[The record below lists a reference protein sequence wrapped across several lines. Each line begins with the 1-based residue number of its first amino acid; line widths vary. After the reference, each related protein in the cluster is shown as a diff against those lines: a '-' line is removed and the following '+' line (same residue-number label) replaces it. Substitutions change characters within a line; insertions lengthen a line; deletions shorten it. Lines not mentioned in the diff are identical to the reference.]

1 MTATLTLPR
10 STLRHH
16 DTPGRRPRKRPGTP
30 DPTASHGGGR
40 GGGRGGAMRVDPRDR
55 AQLAE
60 TPVPLSRVL
69 ALFRPHRGRVA
80 VVVAIIVVTSVVA
93 LAQPFLVREVV
104 DVALPQQD
112 SRLLLL
118 AVGAMVAVAVVT
130 QLLGVVQTWLS
141 TQVGQRVMHEL
152 RTSVFAHL
160 QRQSLGFFTRTR
172 GGEVQSRLT
181 NDVNGMQ
188 GVVTSTATSIASNL
202 TTAVATTVAMVALSW
217 RLSLLSLLVIPPA
230 LWLTRKVAL
239 LRRAVTAAQQRHLA
253 DLNTQIE
260 EGLSVS
266 GVRLAKTLG
275 TSARTAER
283 FGATSH
289 ELVDLEL
296 RSQLAGRWRMA
307 TMQIVFAV
315 IPALVY
321 LAAGLPATAGG
332 MTIGTLVA
340 FTALQA
346 GIFRPLM
353 GLLNVGAQWVAS
365 MALFSRVFEY
375 LDLVPDV
382 PAPAHPVALD
392 PASVR
397 GDVRV
402 EGVTLRYPGA
412 DRDAVADLTLSV
424 PAGSTL
430 ALVGPTGS
438 GKSTVAG
445 LLARLHD
452 PDAGRVTVDGIDVRD
467 LDPDV
472 LASVVGVVSQESY
485 LVHASV
491 RDNLLLARPAATEGE
506 LWAALAAAQVA
517 DLVASLPDGL
527 ETVVGA
533 RGHRFSGGE
542 QQRLAVARTILRDPP
557 VLVLDEATCG
567 ARHRHRAGP
576 AAGARRAGPRAHD
589 HHDRPP
595 AVDRARRRPDRGA
608 RPGTASGHPRRARA
622 AGGRYAA
629 LVSATSPPRRLTA
642 AHWPADAGHPL
653 GREASGRRT
662 TTCALASRSRARL
675 APETVWRRRTCAG
688 RCRGRSNGR
697 HDQRSAPPPA

>member
-1 MTATLTLPR
+1 MTATLTQTRSPR
-10 STLRHH
+10 SLDHSGAGSA
-16 DTPGRRPRKRPGTP
+16 PGMAPPFSGAIGAA
-30 DPTASHGGGR
+30 DPTASHGGSR

-60 TPVPLSRVL
+60 TPVPVSRVL
-69 ALFRPHRGRVA
+69 ALFGPHRLRVA

-152 RTSVFAHL
+152 RTAVFSHL

-172 GGEVQSRLT
+172 AGEVQSRLT

-202 TTAVATTVAMVALSW
+202 TTAVATSVAMVALSW

-275 TSARTAER
+275 TSARSAQR
-283 FGATSH
+283 FGETSH

-321 LAAGLPATAGG
+321 LAAGMPATAGG

-382 PAPAHPVALD
+382 PAPANPVALD
-392 PASVR
+392 PATVR

-402 EGVTLRYPGA
+402 EGVTLRYPGS

-452 PDAGRVTVDGIDVRD
+452 PDSGRVTVDGIDVRD

-491 RDNLLLARPAATEGE
+491 RDNLLLARPGATEGE

-557 VLVLDEATCG
+557 VLVLDEATSALDTTTERALQRALDEL
-567 ARHRHRAGP
+567 ARGRTTITIAHRLSTVR
-576 AAGARRAGPRAHD
+576 D
-589 HHDRPP
+589 
-595 AVDRARRRPDRGA
+595 VDRIAVLDGGRLVES
-608 RPGTASGHPRRARA
+608 GTHDELVA
-622 AGGRYAA
+622 AGGRYAS
-629 LVSATSPPRRLTA
+629 LVAATEPARA
-642 AHWPADAGHPL
+642 A
-653 GREASGRRT
+653 
-662 TTCALASRSRARL
+662 
-675 APETVWRRRTCAG
+675 
-688 RCRGRSNGR
+688 
-697 HDQRSAPPPA
+697 

>member
-1 MTATLTLPR
+1 MTATLTQPR
-10 STLRHH
+10 ST
-16 DTPGRRPRKRPGTP
+16 RPTTMHPADALAGVQGAP

-69 ALFRPHRGRVA
+69 ALFRPHRLRVA
-80 VVVAIIVVTSVVA
+80 VVIGIIVVTSIVA
-93 LAQPFLVREVV
+93 LAQPFLVREIV

-141 TQVGQRVMHEL
+141 THVGQQVMHEL

-253 DLNTQIE
+253 ELNTQIE

-397 GDVRV
+397 GDVRI
-402 EGVTLRYPGA
+402 EGATLRYPGA

-430 ALVGPTGS
+430 ALVGATGS

-452 PDAGRVTVDGIDVRD
+452 PDHGRVTVDGIDVRD
-467 LDPDV
+467 LDADV

-485 LVHASV
+485 LVHATV
-491 RDNLLLARPAATEGE
+491 RDNLLLARPEASDGE

-517 DLVASLPDGL
+517 DLVASLPEGL

-557 VLVLDEATCG
+557 VLVLDEATSALDTATERALQRALDEL
-567 ARHRHRAGP
+567 ARGRTTITIAHRLSTVRDADLIAVLDG
-576 AAGARRAGPRAHD
+576 GRLVESGTHD
-589 HHDRPP
+589 DL
-595 AVDRARRRPDRGA
+595 V
-608 RPGTASGHPRRARA
+608 A

-629 LVSATSPPRRLTA
+629 LVAATEPARA
-642 AHWPADAGHPL
+642 A
-653 GREASGRRT
+653 
-662 TTCALASRSRARL
+662 
-675 APETVWRRRTCAG
+675 
-688 RCRGRSNGR
+688 
-697 HDQRSAPPPA
+697 

>member
-1 MTATLTLPR
+1 MTATLTQTRFPR
-10 STLRHH
+10 SLDHSGEGS
-16 DTPGRRPRKRPGTP
+16 PPGTATAFSGALGAP
-30 DPTASHGGGR
+30 DATASHSGAR

-60 TPVPLSRVL
+60 TPVPVSRVL
-69 ALFRPHRGRVA
+69 ALFGPHRLRVA

-93 LAQPFLVREVV
+93 LAHPFLVREVV

-152 RTSVFAHL
+152 RTAVFSHL

-172 GGEVQSRLT
+172 AGEVQSRLT

-202 TTAVATTVAMVALSW
+202 TTAVATSVAMVALSW

-275 TSARTAER
+275 TSAHSAQRFAE
-283 FGATSH
+283 TSH

-321 LAAGLPATAGG
+321 LAAGMPATAGG

-382 PAPAHPVALD
+382 PAPANPVALD

-402 EGVTLRYPGA
+402 EGVTLRYPGS

-452 PDAGRVTVDGIDVRD
+452 PDGGRVTVDGIDVRD

-491 RDNLLLARPAATEGE
+491 RDNLLLARPGATDGE

-557 VLVLDEATCG
+557 VLVLDEATSALDTTTERALQRALDEL
-567 ARHRHRAGP
+567 ARGRTTITIAHRLSTVRDADRIAVLDG
-576 AAGARRAGPRAHD
+576 GRLVESGTHD
-589 HHDRPP
+589 EL
-595 AVDRARRRPDRGA
+595 VG
-608 RPGTASGHPRRARA
+608 
-622 AGGRYAA
+622 AGGRYAS
-629 LVSATSPPRRLTA
+629 LVAATEPARA
-642 AHWPADAGHPL
+642 A
-653 GREASGRRT
+653 
-662 TTCALASRSRARL
+662 
-675 APETVWRRRTCAG
+675 
-688 RCRGRSNGR
+688 
-697 HDQRSAPPPA
+697 

>member
-1 MTATLTLPR
+1 
-10 STLRHH
+10 
-16 DTPGRRPRKRPGTP
+16 
-30 DPTASHGGGR
+30 
-40 GGGRGGAMRVDPRDR
+40 
-55 AQLAE
+55 
-60 TPVPLSRVL
+60 
-69 ALFRPHRGRVA
+69 
-80 VVVAIIVVTSVVA
+80 
-93 LAQPFLVREVV
+93 
-104 DVALPQQD
+104 
-112 SRLLLL
+112 
-118 AVGAMVAVAVVT
+118 MVAVAAVT

-202 TTAVATTVAMVALSW
+202 TTAVATAVAMVALSW

-239 LRRAVTAAQQRHLA
+239 LRRAVTAQQQRHLA
-253 DLNTQIE
+253 DLN
-260 EGLSVS
+260 SRS
-266 GVRLAKTLG
+266 RRASR
-275 TSARTAER
+275 SAGCDWPRRSAPRPQRRAFAT
-283 FGATSH
+283 TSH

-321 LAAGLPATAGG
+321 LAAGLPATSSA

-340 FTALQA
+340 FTTLQA

-382 PAPAHPVALD
+382 PAPAVTRWRSTRHPC
-392 PASVR
+392 
-397 GDVRV
+397 
-402 EGVTLRYPGA
+402 GVTCASRA
-412 DRDAVADLTLSV
+412 SRCAT
-424 PAGSTL
+424 PAPTGMPCRASRCRCPPGSTL

-452 PDAGRVTVDGIDVRD
+452 PDAGRVTVDGVDVRD

-517 DLVASLPDGL
+517 DLVASLPEGL

-557 VLVLDEATCG
+557 VLVLDEATSALDTATERALQG
-567 ARHRHRAGP
+567 AL
-576 AAGARRAGPRAHD
+576 D
-589 HHDRPP
+589 EL
-595 AVDRARRRPDRGA
+595 
-608 RPGTASGHPRRARA
+608 ASGRTTITIAHRLSTVRDADHIAVLDAGRVVESGTHEQLVA
-622 AGGRYAA
+622 ANGRYAG
-629 LVSATSPPRRLTA
+629 LVAATERPRL
-642 AHWPADAGHPL
+642 
-653 GREASGRRT
+653 
-662 TTCALASRSRARL
+662 
-675 APETVWRRRTCAG
+675 
-688 RCRGRSNGR
+688 
-697 HDQRSAPPPA
+697 DQ

>member
-10 STLRHH
+10 SLS
-16 DTPGRRPRKRPGTP
+16 DTTTHRADALASVPSTP
-30 DPTASHGGGR
+30 DPTASRGGGR

-80 VVVAIIVVTSVVA
+80 IVVVIIVVTSVVA

-112 SRLLLL
+112 PRLLLT

-202 TTAVATTVAMVALSW
+202 TTAVATTAAMVALSW

-253 DLNTQIE
+253 ELNAQIE

-275 TSARTAER
+275 TSARTAQR

-397 GDVRV
+397 GDVRIDRATV
-402 EGVTLRYPGA
+402 RYPGA
-412 DRDAVADLTLSV
+412 DRDAIADLTLSV

-452 PDAGRVTVDGIDVRD
+452 PDSGRVTVDGIDVRD

-491 RDNLLLARPAATEGE
+491 RDNLLLARPSASEGE

-527 ETVVGA
+527 DTVVGA

-557 VLVLDEATCG
+557 VLVLDEATSALDTTTERALQRALDEL
-567 ARHRHRAGP
+567 ARGRTTITIAHRLSTVRDA
-576 AAGARRAGPRAHD
+576 
-589 HHDRPP
+589 DRI
-595 AVDRARRRPDRGA
+595 AVLDRG
-608 RPGTASGHPRRARA
+608 RLVEEGTHHELVA
-622 AGGRYAA
+622 AGGRYAS
-629 LVSATSPPRRLTA
+629 LVSATAPAPA
-642 AHWPADAGHPL
+642 A
-653 GREASGRRT
+653 
-662 TTCALASRSRARL
+662 
-675 APETVWRRRTCAG
+675 
-688 RCRGRSNGR
+688 
-697 HDQRSAPPPA
+697 

>member
-1 MTATLTLPR
+1 
-10 STLRHH
+10 
-16 DTPGRRPRKRPGTP
+16 
-30 DPTASHGGGR
+30 
-40 GGGRGGAMRVDPRDR
+40 MRIDPRDR

-69 ALFRPHRGRVA
+69 ALFRPHRVRVA

-112 SRLLLL
+112 SRLLLI
-118 AVGAMVAVAVVT
+118 AVGAMVAVAIVT

-141 TQVGQRVMHEL
+141 THVGQRVMHEL

-239 LRRAVTAAQQRHLA
+239 LRRAVTSAQQRHLA
-253 DLNTQIE
+253 DLNHQIE

-283 FGATSH
+283 FGDTSH

-375 LDLVPDV
+375 LDLAPEV
-382 PAPAHPVALD
+382 PAPTHPVALD

-397 GDVRV
+397 GEVRV
-402 EGVTLRYPGA
+402 EGVTLRYPGS

-485 LVHASV
+485 LVHATV

-527 ETVVGA
+527 DTVVGA

-557 VLVLDEATCG
+557 VLVLDEATSALDTATERALQRALDEL
-567 ARHRHRAGP
+567 ARGRTTITIAHRLSTVRDA
-576 AAGARRAGPRAHD
+576 
-589 HHDRPP
+589 DRI
-595 AVDRARRRPDRGA
+595 AVLDRG
-608 RPGTASGHPRRARA
+608 RLVEEGTHHELVA
-622 AGGRYAA
+622 AGGRYAS
-629 LVSATSPPRRLTA
+629 LVSATAPAPA
-642 AHWPADAGHPL
+642 A
-653 GREASGRRT
+653 
-662 TTCALASRSRARL
+662 
-675 APETVWRRRTCAG
+675 
-688 RCRGRSNGR
+688 
-697 HDQRSAPPPA
+697 

>member
-1 MTATLTLPR
+1 MTATLTDAR
-10 STLRHH
+10 SPSPLR
-16 DTPGRRPRKRPGTP
+16 P
-30 DPTASHGGGR
+30 S
-40 GGGRGGAMRVDPRDR
+40 GGRGGAMTIDPHDR
-55 AQLAE
+55 AQLVDA
-60 TPVPLSRVL
+60 PVPVPRVV

-80 VVVAIIVVTSVVA
+80 VVMAIIAMTSVVS
-93 LAQPFLVREVV
+93 LAQPFLVREIV
-104 DVALPQQD
+104 DVALPRQD
-112 SRLLLL
+112 VRLLLG
-118 AVGAMVAVAVVT
+118 AVGAIMAVAVVT
-130 QLLGVVQTWLS
+130 QLLGVVQTWLA

-152 RTSVFAHL
+152 RTRVFTHL

-172 GGEVQSRLT
+172 SGEVQSRLT

-188 GVVTSTATSIASNL
+188 GVVTSTATSIAANL
-202 TTAVATTVAMVALSW
+202 TTAVATSVAMVALSW

-239 LRRAVTAAQQRHLA
+239 LRRSVTAAQQRHLA
-253 DLNTQIE
+253 DLNHQIE

-275 TSARTAER
+275 TSARSAER
-283 FGATSH
+283 FSVTSG

-321 LAAGLPATAGG
+321 LAAGLPATSGA

-340 FTALQA
+340 FTTLQA

-353 GLLNVGAQWVAS
+353 GLLDVGAQWVAS

-382 PAPAHPVALD
+382 PAPTRPVPLD

-397 GDVRV
+397 GDVRI

-452 PDAGRVTVDGIDVRD
+452 ADAGRVTIDGVDVRD
-467 LDPDV
+467 LDQDV

-491 RDNLLLARPAATEGE
+491 RDNLLLARPSATEAQ
-506 LWAALAAAQVA
+506 LWSALAAAQVA
-517 DLVASLPDGL
+517 DLVASLPEGL

-542 QQRLAVARTILRDPP
+542 QQRLAVARTILRDPQ
-557 VLVLDEATCG
+557 VLVLDEATSALDTSTERALQRALDEL
-567 ARHRHRAGP
+567 ARGRTTITIAHRLSTVRDADRIAVLDAGRLIES
-576 AAGARRAGPRAHD
+576 GSHD
-589 HHDRPP
+589 DLVGR
-595 AVDRARRRPDRGA
+595 
-608 RPGTASGHPRRARA
+608 
-622 AGGRYAA
+622 GGRYAE
-629 LVSATSPPRRLTA
+629 LVAATHPASVPTA
-642 AHWPADAGHPL
+642 
-653 GREASGRRT
+653 
-662 TTCALASRSRARL
+662 
-675 APETVWRRRTCAG
+675 
-688 RCRGRSNGR
+688 
-697 HDQRSAPPPA
+697 